1 VRVVCDRLSLRWYLG
16 YDQNEPLP
24 DHSSLTR
31 IRECF
36 GLEVLCR
43 FFERIVQKGV
53 QAGLVWGEE
62 LFFDATKVEA
72 NASLDSTRSRSL
84 VEGRLEEY
92 PVDVFP
98 EDTPPTR
105 KSTSG
110 YSQVSWDLMAEKG
123 KRSRKR
129 TC

>member
-1 VRVVCDRLSLRWYLG
+1 
-16 YDQNEPLP
+16 
-24 DHSSLTR
+24 
-31 IRECF
+31 
-36 GLEVLCR
+36 LEVLR
-43 FFERIVQKGV
+43 RSFERIVKKGV

-84 VEGRLEEY
+84 VEGRLEEH

-98 EDTPPTR
+98 EDTPPTT

-110 YSQVSWDLMAEKG
+110 YSQASSWDLRAKKG